1 MNKVIYYLET
11 GKIQLKMKSK
21 GLGDTVEKFTKTT
34 GTKSMF
40 NKFTKGDCGCD
51 KRKEK
56 LNQKFPYK
64 NED

>member
-1 MNKVIYYLET
+1 MNKVISYLEI

-21 GLGDTVEKFTKTT
+21 GLGDTVEKFTKAT
-34 GTKSMF
+34 GIKSLF
-40 NKFTKGDCGCD
+40 GKIVGEDCGCD
-51 KRKEK
+51 KRKKK